1 MLGNV
6 SEKIFLKNNVSY
18 HYDTKSKTVVIS
30 KELKSCDVNVIVANS
45 HNKRLEKQINSLN

>member
-6 SEKIFLKNNVSY
+6 SEKRFLENNVSY